1 VNEGMMVMISPC
13 LEVNQMGHLAISGC
27 DTVELAKQYGTPLY
41 VMSEDEIRRVC
52 KSYVQSFQKYY
63 GGHGCPIYASKA
75 FSCKEICRIVTSEG
89 LDVEVVSGGELYTA
103 LQAGVSAKHIHFQGN
118 NKSAGEISFAIES
131 GVGDIVVD
139 SLSELRL
146 VESIAEDHN
155 AVAEISLRVKPGIDA
170 HTHEFIRTGQIDSK
184 FGIDLV
190 SGEAMEA
197 VRQSLRLEH
206 VRLKGL
212 HCHIGSQVLDVEPFV
227 HAAEVML
234 ELFNEIKTKLGVE
247 LDHLNLGG
255 GFGVHYTEQDD
266 AVPYEDY
273 MAAVSVM
280 VHKKC
285 EDFGLAL
292 PKIYI
297 EPGRSVVAEA
307 GITLYT
313 VGTIK
318 EIPGVRNFVS
328 IDGGMFENPRYA
340 LYQAEYTCLLAN
352 KAGEPADYIATI
364 AGKCCESGD
373 LIQEHTPI
381 QRPQEGDILA
391 VLTTGAYNYSM
402 ASNYNRNPKP
412 ACVMVSQGES
422 RIVIKGETYEDLIRN
437 DV

>member
-1 VNEGMMVMISPC
+1 MISPC
-13 LEVNQMGHLAISGC
+13 LEVNEEGRLSISGC
-27 DTVELAKQYGTPLY
+27 DTVELAGQYGTPLY
-41 VMSEDEIRRVC
+41 VMSEDLIRQVC
-52 KSYVQSFQKYY
+52 QSYVRSFQKYY
-63 GGHGCPIYASKA
+63 GGNGRPIYASKA
-75 FSCKEICRIVTSEG
+75 FSCKEICRIVASEG
-89 LDVEVVSGGELYTA
+89 LDLEVVSGGELYTA
-103 LQAGVSAKHIHFQGN
+103 LQAGVPASRIHFQGN
-118 NKSAGEISFAIES
+118 NKSPGEISYAVES
-131 GVGDIVVD
+131 GVGDIVAD

-146 VESIAEDHN
+146 IERAAESN
-155 AVAEISLRVKPGIDA
+155 NTVAQVSLRVKPGIDA

-184 FGIDLV
+184 FGIDLA

-197 VRQSLRLEH
+197 VRQCLALEH
-206 VRLKGL
+206 VHLKGL
-212 HCHIGSQVLDVEPFV
+212 HCHIGSQILEVHPFV

-234 ELFNEIKTKLGVE
+234 GLLGEIHTQLGIELE
-247 LDHLNLGG
+247 HLNLGG
-255 GFGVHYTEQDD
+255 GFGVRYTEQDD
-266 AVPYEDY
+266 AVPYEEY
-273 MAAVSVM
+273 MEAVSTV
-280 VHKKC
+280 VHTTC
-285 EDFGLAL
+285 EQLGLAL

-318 EIPGVRNFVS
+318 EIPGVRNYVS

-340 LYQAEYTCLLAN
+340 LYQADYTCLLAN
-352 KAGEPADYIATI
+352 KAGRPADYTATI

-381 QRPQEGDILA
+381 QRPEEGDILA

-402 ASNYNRNPKP
+402 ASNYNRNPRP

-422 RIVIKGETYEDLIRN
+422 RIIIKGETYEDLVRN